1 MNNYELYKTRE
12 VFSQLFVIA
21 IKNKMNLDSFTFYLE
36 RSDLVLSTQK
46 DIYSSKV
53 DNNLKDLFYMITNY
67 EVSNIE
73 IEGIYNDAYWA
84 GQSYFDLYQELKIPF
99 SLLFLKLPLSKML
112 NIYPIYHEMDISSLV
127 SYFIS
132 LNKEKTILR
141 ILCEKKKCSLSD
153 ISKKTNINLSTLKKY
168 NESDSHLYSASFQNI
183 NKLVNYFNTTYS
195 LFVN

>member
-1 MNNYELYKTRE
+1 MNNYELYKIRE

-36 RSDLVLSTQK
+36 RSDLVLSIEK

-67 EVSNIE
+67 KVEDIDVD
-73 IEGIYNDAYWA
+73 GIYNDAYWA
-84 GQSYFDLYQELKIPF
+84 GLSYFDLQQELKTPF

-112 NIYPIYHEMDISSLV
+112 DIYSIYHEMDLSSLV
-127 SYFIS
+127 SYFVS

-141 ILCEKKKCSLSD
+141 ILCENKKCSLND
-153 ISKKTNINLSTLKKY
+153 ICKKTNIKLSTLKKY

>member
-84 GQSYFDLYQELKIPF
+84 GLSYFDLQQELKIPF

-112 NIYPIYHEMDISSLV
+112 DIYPIYHEMDISSLV

-141 ILCEKKKCSLSD
+141 ILCENKKCSLND
-153 ISKKTNINLSTLKKY
+153 ICKKTNIKISTLKKY

>member
-67 EVSNIE
+67 EVSDIE

-84 GQSYFDLYQELKIPF
+84 GLGYFDLQQELKIPF

-112 NIYPIYHEMDISSLV
+112 DIYSIYHEMDISSLV

-141 ILCEKKKCSLSD
+141 ILCENKKCSLND
-153 ISKKTNINLSTLKKY
+153 ICKKTNIKLSTLKKY

>member
-1 MNNYELYKTRE
+1 MNNYELYKIRE

-36 RSDLVLSTQK
+36 RSKLVYSIEN
-46 DIYSSKV
+46 DIYNDMIDTSL
-53 DNNLKDLFYMITNY
+53 DYIFHLITNY
-67 EVSNIE
+67 KVEDIDVD
-73 IEGIYNDAYWA
+73 GIYNDAYWA
-84 GQSYFDLYQELKIPF
+84 GQSYFDLQQELKIPF

-141 ILCEKKKCSLSD
+141 ILCENKKCSLND
-153 ISKKTNINLSTLKKY
+153 ICKKTNIKLSTLKKY

>member
-67 EVSNIE
+67 EVSDIE

-84 GQSYFDLYQELKIPF
+84 GLGYFDLQQELKIPF

-112 NIYPIYHEMDISSLV
+112 DIYSIYHEMDISSLV

-141 ILCEKKKCSLSD
+141 ILCENKKCSLND
-153 ISKKTNINLSTLKKY
+153 ICKKTKIKLSTLKKY